1 MLHAHTLTNN
11 PTLLKPQR
19 QPTNERTNGHI
30 TLQVI
35 SARHEEEEE
44 DRGDIRPGTSSS
56 SSSAGSQ
63 IETGTKAVRP
73 AVDSVARSLFW
84 DPLKNDQAIVVLT
97 LIRTDGGPAS
107 NSRVGRE
114 GAYREGTSGRAPSR
128 TVSVSPELSALA
140 VLRRAAPLPLRRS
153 LSSSLLLLSNS
164 PFLVYLPPSFSPAPL
179 YLSPLSP
186 RLCKTIAA
194 PLTASSTLFSNA
206 PEKA

>member
-44 DRGDIRPGTSSS
+44 DRGDIRPGTSSSSS

-114 GAYREGTSGRAPSR
+114 GADREGTSGRAPSR

-140 VLRRAAPLPLRRS
+140 VCSRATAAAPLVELSLPRVSPSLLFSCSSVSLPS
-153 LSSSLLLLSNS
+153 LSKAMQNDCR
-164 PFLVYLPPSFSPAPL
+164 PPH
-179 YLSPLSP
+179 
-186 RLCKTIAA
+186 R
-194 PLTASSTLFSNA
+194 
-206 PEKA
+206 